1 MALAPLSTPSGAPSA
16 AGSNDRTL
24 FILTLG
30 LFFIW
35 GFATVLID
43 ILIPKL
49 RGLFELS
56 FAEAMLTQFA
66 FFLGYF
72 IFSLP
77 SGAIVARIGYIRGI
91 ILGLAV
97 MTVGCL
103 LFVPAA
109 RLGLYPGFLAALFI
123 MAAGITLLQVA
134 ANAVISI
141 TGPAQSSSARL
152 TLAQAFNSFGTF
164 IGPMVGA
171 AIILDEGI
179 AKPADISALSPDA
192 LAAIRSA
199 EAAAVLPP
207 YLGIAVILVVLMAI
221 FFVKR
226 DLLPRSAPEAASSG
240 LGLHLLRNRRV
251 AFGVIAI
258 FTYVGAE
265 VSIGSLL
272 VNYLAQSDVLGST
285 EAQAGRLIAL
295 YWGGAMVGRFAGSW
309 ILARVTPGRVLAIAA
324 IIAIAL
330 AALSGVSSGIIAA
343 GAILAIGLFN
353 SVMFP
358 TIFSQSVIGLGE
370 IDTPKAAALLC
381 MGIVGGAILPVL
393 TGLLA
398 DAAGLRWSLL
408 VPVLGYA
415 WLVLFGLYLTRSNQ
429 EETR

>member
-1 MALAPLSTPSGAPSA
+1 MAMTPTTAVRPIASTNA
-16 AGSNDRTL
+16 DKTL
-24 FILTLG
+24 FLLSLA

-43 ILIPKL
+43 ILIPNL

-72 IFSLP
+72 VFSLP
-77 SGAIVARIGYIRGI
+77 AGSIVARVGYIRGI

-103 LFVPAA
+103 MFVPAA
-109 RLGLYPGFLAALFI
+109 RIGVYPGFLFALFT
-123 MAAGITLLQVA
+123 MAAGITVLQVS

-141 TGPAQSSSARL
+141 TGDPARASARL

-171 AIILDEGI
+171 ALILDEGI
-179 AKPADISALSPDA
+179 VPSGDVTALAPEA

-207 YLGIAVILVVLMAI
+207 YLGIAAVLVVLMAI
-221 FFVKR
+221 FWVKR
-226 DLLPRSAPEAASSG
+226 DMLPRSAPEAASAG
-240 LGLHLLRNRRV
+240 LGLHLLANRRV
-251 AFGVIAI
+251 LFGVIAI
-258 FTYVGAE
+258 FAYVGAE

-272 VNYLAQSDVLGST
+272 VNYLAQASVLGSS
-285 EAQAGRLIAL
+285 EAEAGRLIAL

-309 ILARVTPGRVLAIAA
+309 ILARLSPGRVLAAA
-324 IIAIAL
+324 AVIAIAL
-330 AALSGVSSGIIAA
+330 AALSGVSTGLTAA
-343 GAILAIGLFN
+343 IAILAIGLFN
-353 SVMFP
+353 SIMFP

-370 IDTPKAAALLC
+370 SDTPKAAALLC
-381 MGIVGGAILPVL
+381 MGIVGGAVLPVA

-398 DAAGLRWSLL
+398 DAAGLGWSLL
-408 VPVLGYA
+408 VPILGYA
-415 WLVLFGLYLTRSNQ
+415 WLIFFGFYVARRTPRDAV
-429 EETR
+429 

>member
-1 MALAPLSTPSGAPSA
+1 MAITPMAVGKPA
-16 AGSNDRTL
+16 AAANADKTL
-24 FILTLG
+24 FLLSLA

-72 IFSLP
+72 VFSLP
-77 SGAIVARIGYIRGI
+77 AGSIVARIGYIRGI

-97 MTVGCL
+97 MTAGCL

-109 RLGLYPGFLAALFI
+109 RIGVYPGFLFALFT
-123 MAAGITLLQVA
+123 MAAGITVLQVS

-141 TGPAQSSSARL
+141 TGDPARASARL

-171 AIILDEGI
+171 ALILDDGI
-179 AKPADISALSPDA
+179 VPSGDVTSLSPEA
-192 LAAIRSA
+192 LAAVRSA

-207 YLGIAVILVVLMAI
+207 YLGIAAVLIVLMAI
-221 FFVKR
+221 FWIKR
-226 DLLPRSAPEAASSG
+226 DMLPRSAPEAASGG
-240 LGLHLLRNRRV
+240 LGLNLLSNRRV
-251 AFGVIAI
+251 LFGVIAI
-258 FTYVGAE
+258 FAYVGAE

-272 VNYLAQSDVLGST
+272 VNYLAQPHVLGSS
-285 EAQAGRLIAL
+285 EAEAGRLIAL

-309 ILARVTPGRVLAIAA
+309 ILARLSPGRVLAGAA
-324 IIAIAL
+324 VIAIAL
-330 AALSGVSSGIIAA
+330 AALSGLSAGLIAA
-343 GAILAIGLFN
+343 VAILAIGLFN
-353 SVMFP
+353 SIMFP
-358 TIFSQSVIGLGE
+358 TIFSQSVIGLAE
-370 IDTPKAAALLC
+370 SDTPKAAALLC
-381 MGIVGGAILPVL
+381 MGIVGGAVLPVA

-398 DAAGLRWSLL
+398 DTAGLSWSLL
-408 VPVLGYA
+408 VPMLGYA
-415 WLVLFGLYLTRSNQ
+415 WLIIFGFYVARSAQ
-429 EETR
+429 GDVA

>member
-1 MALAPLSTPSGAPSA
+1 MALAPVSA
-16 AGSNDRTL
+16 QQPAASSHADRTL
-24 FILTLG
+24 FFLSLG

-77 SGAIVARIGYIRGI
+77 AGWAVARLGYIRGI

-109 RLGLYPGFLAALFI
+109 RVGVYPGFLAALFI
-123 MAAGITLLQVA
+123 MAAGITVLQVS

-141 TGPAQSSSARL
+141 SGDPGKASARL

-171 AIILDEGI
+171 ALILDDGI
-179 AKPADISALSPDA
+179 VPETGVEALSPEA
-192 LAAIRSA
+192 LAAVRSA

-207 YLGIAVILVVLMAI
+207 YLGIAAVLLVLMAV
-221 FFVKR
+221 FWAKR
-226 DLLPRSAPEAASSG
+226 DMLPRSAPEAAGTG
-240 LGLHLLRNRRV
+240 LGLDLLANRRV
-251 AFGVIAI
+251 AFGVMAI
-258 FTYVGAE
+258 FAYVGAE

-272 VNYLAQSDVLGST
+272 VNYLAQPSVLGAS
-285 EAQAGRLIAL
+285 EATAGQLISL

-309 ILARVTPGRVLAIAA
+309 ILARLSPGRVLASAA
-324 IIAIAL
+324 CIAIVL
-330 AALSGVSSGIIAA
+330 SALSALSSGTVAA
-343 GAILAIGLFN
+343 ATILAIGLAN
-353 SVMFP
+353 SIMFP
-358 TIFSQSVIGLGE
+358 TIFSQSVIGLSDRE
-370 IDTPKAAALLC
+370 TPRAAALLC
-381 MGIVGGAILPVL
+381 MGIVGGALLPL
-393 TGLLA
+393 ATGAVA
-398 DAAGLRWSLL
+398 DIAGLGWSLII
-408 VPVLGYA
+408 PAIGYA
-415 WLVLFGLYLTRSNQ
+415 WVAVFGLYVARAARGEAQ
-429 EETR
+429 

>member
-1 MALAPLSTPSGAPSA
+1 MALAPGVSARPAQNIAP
-16 AGSNDRTL
+16 DRTL
-24 FILTLG
+24 FLLSLG

-72 IFSLP
+72 VFSLP
-77 SGAIVARIGYIRGI
+77 AGSIVARIGYIRGI
-91 ILGLAV
+91 VLGLAV

-109 RLGLYPGFLAALFI
+109 RIGVYPGFLFALFT
-123 MAAGITLLQVA
+123 MAAGITVLQVS

-141 TGPAQSSSARL
+141 TGDPARASSRL

-171 AIILDEGI
+171 ALILDDGI
-179 AKPADISALSPDA
+179 VPSGDVTALSPDA

-221 FFVKR
+221 FWVKR
-226 DLLPRSAPEAASSG
+226 DMLPRSAPEAASGG
-240 LGLHLLRNRRV
+240 LGLRLLADKRV
-251 AFGVIAI
+251 VFGVIAI
-258 FTYVGAE
+258 FAYVGAE

-272 VNYLAQSDVLGST
+272 VNYLAQPAVLGSS
-285 EAQAGRLIAL
+285 EAEAGRLIAL
-295 YWGGAMVGRFAGSW
+295 YWGGAMIGRFAGAW
-309 ILARVTPGRVLAIAA
+309 ILDRLSPGRVLAAA
-324 IIAIAL
+324 AVIAIAL
-330 AALSGVSSGIIAA
+330 AALSGLSTGLIAA
-343 GAILAIGLFN
+343 IAILAIGLFN
-353 SVMFP
+353 SIMFP
-358 TIFSQSVIGLGE
+358 TIFSQSVIGLSE
-370 IDTPKAAALLC
+370 SDTPKAAALLC
-381 MGIVGGAILPVL
+381 MGIVGGAVLPVA

-408 VPVLGYA
+408 VPMLGYA
-415 WLVLFGLYLTRSNQ
+415 WLIVFGLYVARQTAGDLA
-429 EETR
+429 